1 MSSPLLTVDRVFDH
15 ATVGPEGQLR
25 VSMID
30 LLAAVR
36 TGAEAEIL
44 VVAFTDGSSHAWRLS
59 DILLDGHAHLRLEAP
74 ERLDAV
80 RSHWNARLWTSDLG
94 LSNPVAS
101 IAAMRF
107 ASFVGLP

>member
-1 MSSPLLTVDRVFDH
+1 MSSPPLTIDRVLDH

-30 LLAAVR
+30 LLASVR

-44 VVAFTDGSSHAWRLS
+44 LVAFADGSSHAWRLS

-74 ERLDAV
+74 QRLDAV
-80 RSHWNARLWTSDLG
+80 PSHWDARLWTSDLG
-94 LSNPVAS
+94 LSKPVDS
-101 IAAMRF
+101 VAAMTF